1 MDTFNFKQYI
11 SEGGIEQR
19 LLISEIGEHFDTF
32 IEEALKMEPLEENQI
47 VDLPMT
53 AAGYSRGETYNTEK
67 YGEVKIIDQIDGDDI
82 PPAYGRFRIEKVNE
96 EKEQLNELEP
106 VATTIGLVLS
116 APKIIALIGKLIK
129 GAVKAFRLIKG
140 KTGEKQVGDNKVSG
154 ALENTS
160 KKLHSLYI
168 KGIMKA
174 VKFLGFASKV
184 WKDPKTGEINEDRLK
199 LTAEIILLAAIGI
212 AAFYSFTGGL
222 EAASAGHP
230 IVAALEGGLTTLKG
244 SEITDIVKTVGPKLA
259 KSAGLA

>member
-47 VDLPMT
+47 V
-53 AAGYSRGETYNTEK
+53 
-67 YGEVKIIDQIDGDDI
+67 
-82 PPAYGRFRIEKVNE
+82 

-106 VATTIGLVLS
+106 VSTTIGLVLS

-160 KKLHSLYI
+160 KKLHGLYI

-174 VKFLGFASKV
+174 IKFLGFASKV

-199 LTAEIILLAAIGI
+199 LTAEIVLLAAIGI

-222 EAASAGHP
+222 EAASEGHP
-230 IVAALEGGLTTLKG
+230 IIAALEGGLTTLKG